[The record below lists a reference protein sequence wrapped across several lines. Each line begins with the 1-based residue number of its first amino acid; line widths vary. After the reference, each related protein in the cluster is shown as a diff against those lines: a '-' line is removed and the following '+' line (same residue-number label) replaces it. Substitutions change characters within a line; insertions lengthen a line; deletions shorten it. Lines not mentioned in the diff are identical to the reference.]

1 MGYWLAVSFAEVC
14 VIAAGL
20 IGYGLVSRR
29 IERWPL
35 SMPMIFVALG
45 SCAEATGLVALST
58 ETAQVAVLA
67 EVTLAVILF
76 GDAVRT
82 NARSLGHDLALPG
95 RLLVA
100 GLPLTIGLTTVLVVV
115 VLPGL
120 SWAEAALVAAVLAP
134 TDAALGKAVVDD
146 ESVPRRIRRSLNVE
160 SGLNDGMVLPAVL
173 IFVAL
178 ATGEQ
183 TTAGFWAS
191 FVLQQVGL
199 GVVLGIVTG
208 GAGAWLLSRAQRRGW
223 VEGMYAQ
230 LSTLALAVLA
240 FAGAQAAGANGF
252 IAAFVAG
259 LAFGTVGSDTDHL
272 VEFTEDSGQ
281 LLAVVAFFVFGNV
294 FVNDSLASLSVGV
307 VAVAVL
313 VLTVGRMLPVA
324 LVMTGTGAAVPTKVF
339 VGWFGPRGL
348 ASIAFGLLLLEE
360 ELAGGEELFAIIA
373 LTVVASIVLH
383 GASAA
388 AGAQAYGRWWAAMAA
403 TDRQSMPESLP
414 VPAGRSRWS
423 APAGKGDGRGQ

>member
-1 MGYWLAVSFAEVC
+1 MSFSEVC
-14 VIAAGL
+14 VIAAAL

-29 IERWPL
+29 IAHWPV
-35 SMPMIFVALG
+35 SMPMVFVALG
-45 SCAEATGLVALST
+45 SLAEVSGLVVLAA

-67 EVTLAVILF
+67 EITLAVILF
-76 GDAVRT
+76 GDAVRI
-82 NARSLGHDLALPG
+82 NVRSLGHDLALPG
-95 RLLVA
+95 RLLLA
-100 GLPLTIGLTTVLVVV
+100 GLPLTIALTTLLVAV

-134 TDAALGKAVVDD
+134 TDAALGKAVIDD

-160 SGLNDGMVLPAVL
+160 SGLNDGLVLPAVL

-191 FVLQQVGL
+191 FVVRQVILGAVL
-199 GVVLGIVTG
+199 GVAVG
-208 GAGAWLLSRAQRRGW
+208 GAGAWLLARAQQRAW
-223 VEGMYAQ
+223 VEGIYAQ
-230 LSTLALAVLA
+230 LATLALALLA

-252 IAAFVAG
+252 IAAFGAG
-259 LAFGTVGSDTDHL
+259 LAFGAVGTGTDHL
-272 VEFTEDSGQ
+272 VEYTEDSGQ

-294 FVNDSLASLSVGV
+294 FVNDALGSLSVGV
-307 VAVAVL
+307 VTVAVL
-313 VLTVGRMLPVA
+313 VLTAGRMVPVA
-324 LVMTGTGAAVPTKVF
+324 LVMTGTGAAAATKAF

-360 ELAGGEELFAIIA
+360 ALPGGEQLFAIIA
-373 LTVVASIVLH
+373 LTVVASVVLH

-388 AGAQAYGRWWAAMAA
+388 AGAQAYGRWWAAVPGSE
-403 TDRQSMPESLP
+403 QEVMPESLP
-414 VPAGRSRWS
+414 VPPGRSRWS
-423 APAGKGDGRGQ
+423 GPSRERR